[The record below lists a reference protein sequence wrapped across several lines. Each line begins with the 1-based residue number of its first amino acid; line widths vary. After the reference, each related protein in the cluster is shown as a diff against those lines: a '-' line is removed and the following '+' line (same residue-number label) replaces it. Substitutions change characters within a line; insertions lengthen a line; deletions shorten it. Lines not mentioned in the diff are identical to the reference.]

1 MIDFRHETFYRL
13 CQLKSYT
20 KTAEYL
26 HLTQPAVSQHIRYL
40 EKLYGGALFE
50 YNGRKLS
57 LTQRGERL
65 YRYVQVLR
73 ADTKKIGEELQKVH
87 TEHPSVFFGATLT
100 IGEYVMP
107 EVLHQ
112 ILREHPHYHIGMVVE
127 NTQKLLQELSDGTI
141 DFALLEGYFDQSR
154 YGAKLLSYEKFIPV
168 CSPASPFAGKTV
180 SFDAITSRRL
190 ILREKGSG
198 TREILE
204 QALKAHNYS
213 LDSFEQ
219 VCEIGNMNAIKELV
233 GRDDGISFMYLQAA
247 ARELEEGK
255 LAEFQIEGFSA
266 GHEFNFVFLA
276 NSVYEEQYL
285 GWFDMISQAYQMY
298 RPRLHKADS

>member
-50 YNGRKLS
+50 YNGRR
-57 LTQRGERL
+57 LTLTRRGERL

-73 ADTKKIGEELQKVH
+73 ADTQKIGEELQNVH
-87 TEHPSVFFGATLT
+87 TEHPSVYFGATLT

-107 EVLHQ
+107 GVLHQ
-112 ILREHPHYHIGMVVE
+112 ILQEHPNFHIGMIVE
-127 NTQKLLQELSDGTI
+127 NTQKLLQQLSEGII
-141 DFALLEGYFDQSR
+141 DFALLEGYFDQSK
-154 YGAKLLSYEKFIPV
+154 YGSRLLSREKFIPV
-168 CSPASPFAGKTV
+168 CSPDSPLAGKTV
-180 SFDAITSRRL
+180 SFDAVTSHRL

-204 QALKAHNYS
+204 QALKEHNYS

-219 VCEIGNMNAIKELV
+219 VCKIGNMNAIKELV
-233 GRDDGISFMYLQAA
+233 SRGDGISFMYLQAA
-247 ARELEEGK
+247 ARQLQKGE

-266 GHEFNFVFLA
+266 GHEFNFVYLA
-276 NSVYEEQYL
+276 HSVFEERYL
-285 GWFDMISQAYQMY
+285 QWFDMISKAYQKDKPI
-298 RPRLHKADS
+298 R